1 MLYSDALEYDL
12 MTRTRFTLDDV
23 GKALSWRALL
33 AFIAHLDK
41 SSALWR
47 AANEEDVE
55 LAFWESKEIQPQL
68 LAGIIDELR
77 AVRYVL
83 VAANSNHKPKPP
95 KPIERPF
102 VKAKNQAQQY
112 GSEPVSIT
120 EFEDFWSGGGE

>member
-55 LAFWESKEIQPQL
+55 LAFWESSEIQPQL

-77 AVRYVL
+77 AMRYVL
-83 VAANSNHKPKPP
+83 VATNSKHKPKPP
-95 KPIERPF
+95 KPLERPY

-112 GSEPVSIT
+112 GSEPVNIE
-120 EFEDFWSGGGE
+120 EFENFWSGGGE